1 MKTTP
6 PVKKNENLTLTIDAV
21 SSEGQGIGR
30 VSGYAVFVPGAL
42 AGETVRAH
50 IIKVTANYAIAK
62 LTEVLTASPDRIAPV
77 CPAFPACGGCTLQH
91 MAYDAQLRLK
101 SQTVYDA
108 LTRLGGLQDIEVLP
122 TLGME
127 DPWRYRNKGSFPFG
141 MGENGAVFGFFA
153 PRSHR
158 LIPLNDCPIQDTR
171 IVSIAQ
177 RVTEWA
183 AAYKIPAYD
192 EQKQTGVLRHVM
204 ARVTTTGESMAVI
217 ITTGKLPHEAELT
230 DLLSD
235 VDSIWHNIN
244 DRNTNV
250 IFGDRFRLLKGTDT
264 LCEDI
269 GGRSFSVS
277 PQSFF
282 QVNSQQTA
290 VLYREAVRLLDPKPH
305 EMVVDAYSGVGTIS
319 MLMADNAGQVIG
331 IESIE
336 AAVVDAHHSAL
347 NNGFH
352 NVRFLCGAVEEVL
365 PELECTIDAI
375 ITDPPRKGCDPR
387 VLHAILDSQ
396 AERMVYVSC
405 NPATLARD
413 LRILADGGFRVKTV
427 QPVDMFPQTSHVET
441 VVLLER
447 QSR

>member
-1 MKTTP
+1 MKKIP
-6 PVKKNENLTLTIDAV
+6 PVKKNDTLTLTIDAV

-30 VSGYAVFVPGAL
+30 VDGYAVFVPGAL
-42 AGETVRAH
+42 AGETVNAH
-50 IIKVTANYAIAK
+50 IIKVTSNFAIAK
-62 LTEVLTASPDRIAPV
+62 LTEVLTPSPDRVTPI

-91 MAYDAQLRLK
+91 MDYAAQLKLK
-101 SQTVYDA
+101 TQIVTDA
-108 LTRLGGLQDIEVLP
+108 LTRLGGLTDIEVLP
-122 TLGME
+122 TLGMD

-141 MGENGAVFGFFA
+141 ECDGSAVFGFFA
-153 PRSHR
+153 ARSHR
-158 LIPLNDCPIQDTR
+158 LIPLTDCPIQDAR

-177 RVTEWA
+177 RVAEWA
-183 AAYKIPAYD
+183 ATYRIPAYD
-192 EQKQTGVLRHVM
+192 EQQHKGILRHVM

-217 ITTGKLPHEAELT
+217 VTTGKLPHEKELIE
-230 DLLSD
+230 LLSD
-235 VDSIWHNIN
+235 TDSIWHNVN
-244 DRNTNV
+244 DRDTNV
-250 IFGDRFRLLKGTDT
+250 IFGDDFRLLAGAET
-264 LCEDI
+264 LREDI
-269 GGRSFSVS
+269 GGRNFAVS

-305 EMVVDAYSGVGTIS
+305 ETVVDAYSGVGTIS
-319 MLMADNAGQVIG
+319 MLMADHAGQVIG

-365 PELECTIDAI
+365 PEMESTIDTI

-413 LRILADGGFRVKTV
+413 LRILVDGGFKVQTV

-441 VVLLER
+441 VVLLR
-447 QSR
+447 RK